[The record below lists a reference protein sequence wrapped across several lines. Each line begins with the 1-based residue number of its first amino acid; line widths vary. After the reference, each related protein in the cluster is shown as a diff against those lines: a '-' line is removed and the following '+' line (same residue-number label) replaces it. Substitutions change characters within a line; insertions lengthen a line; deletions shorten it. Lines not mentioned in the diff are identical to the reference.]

1 MGGNFYDPYCGMH
14 SWPYSNEYPYKQCC
28 YERDGMECMWYKPDE
43 LGNSEALEDKHYL
56 AKFLYSGYSVGG
68 LGFEI
73 TCWTEGTIT
82 EDFAMDCWR
91 RSSYHMDV
99 ILTRGQWS
107 NLAQFG
113 CYIDYSFANCW
124 FAY

>member
-1 MGGNFYDPYCGMH
+1 MKEMAWNVCGISLMNQVITEFF
-14 SWPYSNEYPYKQCC
+14 WT
-28 YERDGMECMWYKPDE
+28 
-43 LGNSEALEDKHYL
+43 KHFQSQFSYV
-56 AKFLYSGYSVGG
+56 GYSVGG

-99 ILTRGQWS
+99 ILTRGQWYD
-107 NLAQFG
+107 LAQFG

-124 FAY
+124 FAKQLQYL